1 VQLDS
6 SLSRQ
11 YVGTGL
17 GLSLVRSLTNL
28 HGGSVT
34 VESPSVSPPRAG
46 GTKGGP
52 GSRFTELLPWKAE
65 KMDLEQQADD
75 NARGKGLPPSQ
86 TIPALSVL
94 VVDDNP
100 AAIAGTADLLRFRG
114 YRVQVV
120 SSGSEAIQYL
130 ASNKPD
136 VILMDIQMPIMDG
149 LETTKSIRELGYA
162 VPVIAVTAL
171 AMSGDRE
178 RCLAAGANEYASKP
192 ISGRELI
199 RLIES
204 LATPRAEKTI

>member
-1 VQLDS
+1 V
-6 SLSRQ
+6 
-11 YVGTGL
+11 
-17 GLSLVRSLTNL
+17 N
-28 HGGSVT
+28 
-34 VESPSVSPPRAG
+34 
-46 GTKGGP
+46 
-52 GSRFTELLPWKAE
+52 
-65 KMDLEQQADD
+65 
-75 NARGKGLPPSQ
+75 
-86 TIPALSVL
+86 
-94 VVDDNP
+94 DNP
-100 AAIAGTADLLRFRG
+100 ATIAGTADLLRFRG

-120 SSGSEAIQYL
+120 SSGSEAIKYL

-149 LETTKSIRELGYA
+149 LETTRRIRELGYP

-204 LATPRAEKTI
+204 VATPCAEKAS